1 MADNAADVMIDRR
14 RMRRK
19 VTFWRAAFLVL
30 ALIALLLVGVFK
42 GFFSGMSSPHIAK
55 VKIDGIITLDDELLR
70 RLSKIASNPSVEGV
84 IIEVNSPGGT
94 TVGGETIFKA
104 VRKIADKKPVV
115 STVGNLSASAG
126 YMISSAA
133 DHIVAYETSMLGSI
147 GVLFQY
153 PDISVLLDKVGV
165 KVETIKSTPLKAEP
179 NFFSPASEEAK
190 SMIRSM
196 IMDTYDWFVD
206 LVQERRNFTKQEAL
220 ALADGAVFTGRQAL
234 KNGLI
239 DELGGDAE
247 ARKWLISRGV
257 GSDLPII
264 EWEPESSSSGFSA
277 RDLVLK
283 MAVKYLGLPDFSS
296 FGLSESAKDLIFLD
310 GMVSVMQVDNR
321 SHSE

>member
-1 MADNAADVMIDRR
+1 MAENSADVMIDRR

-19 VTFWRAAFLVL
+19 VTFWRAAFLIL
-30 ALIALLLVGVFK
+30 ALVALLFVGIFK
-42 GFFSGMSSPHIAK
+42 GLFSGMNSPHIAK
-55 VKIDGIITLDDELLR
+55 VKIDGLITLDDELLR
-70 RLSKIASNPSVEGV
+70 RLSSIAANPSVEGV

-94 TVGGETIFKA
+94 TVGGETIFNA

-115 STVGNLSASAG
+115 SSTGNLSASAG

-133 DHIVAYETSMLGSI
+133 DHIVAYETSMVGSI

-153 PDISVLLDKVGV
+153 PDISVLLDKIGV

-206 LVQERRNFTKQEAL
+206 LVQERRGFTKQEAL
-220 ALADGAVFTGRQAL
+220 ALANGAVFTGRQAL

-239 DELGGDAE
+239 DELGGEAE

-257 GSDLPII
+257 SSDLPII
-264 EWEPESSSSGFSA
+264 EWEPESNASGFSA

-283 MAVKYLGLPDFSS
+283 MAVKYLGLPDFGN
-296 FGLSESAKDLIFLD
+296 FGFSDSAKDLIFLD
-310 GMVSVMQVDNR
+310 GIVSVMQIDNR
-321 SHSE
+321 SSYE